1 MLTRFALLTVLV
13 TASCSAWASDI
24 LTSIKPIQMI
34 THELTAEVSEPDVL
48 LSANASPHDYALR
61 PSDVKRIHQASLV
74 IWFGPDL
81 EPFLEKVL
89 SSHPNVL
96 TLSSIPDL
104 NLRAYSA
111 EELEHGHDDGHHHHG
126 THDPHFWLGIEQA
139 KQVAAAIAQR
149 LSETDPEH
157 AKQYAS
163 NLERFLQQADET
175 DSAIRTQLADVKSVP
190 YYVFHDAYDYFEQ
203 RYSLNNLGH
212 FTVSPDRKPGAKTLI
227 AIRKSLAENQAK
239 CVFSEPQFQPAVIET
254 VVRGSHAHIGVLD
267 PLGTQVPVKAG
278 SYFAFL
284 HQLSDSY
291 AQCLSQ

>member
-1 MLTRFALLTVLV
+1 MLTRFALLTALV
-13 TASCSAWASDI
+13 TASCSVWASDI

-96 TLSSIPDL
+96 TLNSIPNL

-139 KQVAAAIAQR
+139 KQVATAIAQR

-163 NLERFLQQADET
+163 NLKRFVQQADET
-175 DSAIRTQLADVKSVP
+175 DSAIRAQLADVKSVP

-203 RYSLNNLGH
+203 RYGLNNLGH

-227 AIRKSLAENQAK
+227 AIRKSLADNQAK

>member
-1 MLTRFALLTVLV
+1 MLTRFALLTALV

-89 SSHPNVL
+89 SSHQNVL

-203 RYSLNNLGH
+203 RYGLNNLGH

-254 VVRGSHAHIGVLD
+254 AVRGSHAHIGVLD

>member
-89 SSHPNVL
+89 SSHQNVL

-203 RYSLNNLGH
+203 RYGLNNLGH

>member
-1 MLTRFALLTVLV
+1 
-13 TASCSAWASDI
+13 
-24 LTSIKPIQMI
+24 MI

-89 SSHPNVL
+89 SSHQNVL

-175 DSAIRTQLADVKSVP
+175 DSAIRTQLAGVKSVP

-203 RYSLNNLGH
+203 RYGLNNLGH